1 MDSQAIIN
9 TMEVL
14 ETKPITDLVSESVI
28 KVCYVSDKAN
38 PNQTVINY
46 EVGKQIAATLPG
58 APVVGFFD
66 KTTGDFEQHSRRIT
80 ISDGEIN
87 IEDITKPYGF
97 VSPMHQPWYQDFNE
111 DGEIRT
117 YLMCRAYLW
126 TRQYEEAKQAFGK
139 GQSMELDEHSMSG
152 YYEGDVF
159 VFTSATLDKL
169 CILGDDYPP
178 CFSGAKIMTTY
189 AKEYNNLAANIENTI
204 GRRYY
209 IMNNQMITD
218 KPEVTEASEIVTLEY
233 ALGLGWNLNEAIYM
247 QLNARGFECKYDVE
261 GVYTENGVIF
271 TILRDRE
278 TLEYLRCD
286 ITITADEKV
295 EMSTEFTSVSPTFV
309 PKTSSE
315 DKGVP
320 ALGGNEVNAP
330 DASATSEAATEESA
344 DPEIV
349 TPPAEIGEFKKKDDE
364 DEDKSASDNSDD
376 SSNSDDSDDSSK
388 DSGSESGASQ
398 DDDGSANDKD
408 DEDDE
413 DKNKKK
419 KPATKNSLEE
429 NGTDESEVPEM
440 PAIDFAA
447 RIAELETQLSEANA
461 SISAL
466 TEELNIYKEKDAK
479 LIKEQKEELIAS
491 YTEILSDEDLKDVQ
505 DHFAEY
511 SLDDIESKLA
521 VTYTRK
527 MREAKAQSE
536 HEEMQVNV
544 GSFAAQTPN
553 LPSYLQEALEYD
565 QAHRLN
571 MKF

>member
-1 MDSQAIIN
+1 MNDAIIN

-38 PNQTVINY
+38 PNRTVINY

-189 AKEYNNLAANIENTI
+189 AKEYNNLAANIENTV

-209 IMNNQMITD
+209 IMDNQMIAD
-218 KPEVTEASEIVTLEY
+218 KSEAAEASEVVTLEY

-315 DKGVP
+315 DKGAP

-330 DASATSEAATEESA
+330 DAPTTSNAAEESA
-344 DPEIV
+344 EPEIV
-349 TPPAEIGEFKKKDDE
+349 APPAEVGEFKKDD
-364 DEDKSASDNSDD
+364 DSDNSND
-376 SSNSDDSDDSSK
+376 SSE
-388 DSGSESGASQ
+388 SESGASQ
-398 DDDGSANDKD
+398 ENESAD
-408 DEDDE
+408 DEDE
-413 DKNKKK
+413 KE

-429 NGTDESEVPEM
+429 EADGSETPETPETPEVPET

-447 RIAELETQLSEANA
+447 RIAELESELSEANA

-466 TEELNIYKEKDAK
+466 MEELNVYKEKDAK

-527 MREAKAQSE
+527 MREAKAQGE
-536 HEEMQVNV
+536 HEEMQINV
-544 GSFAAQTPN
+544 GSFTAQTSN
-553 LPSYLQEALEYD
+553 LPSYLQEALDYD

>member
-1 MDSQAIIN
+1 MNDAIIN

-28 KVCYVSDKAN
+28 KVCYVSDKPN

-58 APVVGFFD
+58 APVAGFFD
-66 KTTGDFEQHSRRIT
+66 KATGDFEQHSRRIT

-117 YLMCRAYLW
+117 YLMCKAYLW

-209 IMNNQMITD
+209 IMNNQMIAD
-218 KPEVTEASEIVTLEY
+218 KSEVAEASEVVTLEY

-247 QLNARGFECKYDVE
+247 QLNARGFEDKYAVE

-271 TILRDRE
+271 AILRDRE

-286 ITITADEKV
+286 VTITADEKV
-295 EMSTEFTSVSPTFV
+295 KMSTEFTSVSPTFV
-309 PKTSSE
+309 PKAPSE

-320 ALGGNEVNAP
+320 ALGGNEVGAP
-330 DASATSEAATEESA
+330 DVPATSNAAAEEST

-349 TPPAEIGEFKKKDDE
+349 TPPAETGEFKK
-364 DEDKSASDNSDD
+364 DEDKDNNS
-376 SSNSDDSDDSSK
+376 SSNKDDSDNSSK

-398 DDDGSANDKD
+398 DDDGSAD
-408 DEDDE
+408 DED
-413 DKNKKK
+413 KK

-429 NGTDESEVPEM
+429 EADESKTSEIPET

-447 RIAELETQLSEANA
+447 RIAELESELSETKNT
-461 SISAL
+461 ISKL
-466 TEELNIYKEKDAK
+466 TEELNTYKEKDAK
-479 LIKEQKEELIAS
+479 LIKKQKEELIAS

-505 DHFAEY
+505 DHFTEY

-527 MREAKAQSE
+527 MREAKAQGE
-536 HEEMQVNV
+536 YEEMQVNV
-544 GSFAAQTPN
+544 GSFAAQTSN
-553 LPSYLQEALEYD
+553 LPSYLQEALDYD

>member
-1 MDSQAIIN
+1 MNDAIIN

-28 KVCYVSDKAN
+28 KVCYVSDKPN
-38 PNQTVINY
+38 PNRTVINY

-58 APVVGFFD
+58 APVAGFFD
-66 KTTGDFEQHSRRIT
+66 KATGDFEQHSRRIT

-209 IMNNQMITD
+209 IMNNQMIAD
-218 KPEVTEASEIVTLEY
+218 KPEVAEAPEVVTLEY

-286 ITITADEKV
+286 VTITADEKV

-309 PKTSSE
+309 PKAPSE

-320 ALGGNEVNAP
+320 ALGGNEVDAP
-330 DASATSEAATEESA
+330 DAPATNNAVTEESA
-344 DPEIV
+344 EPEIV
-349 TPPAEIGEFKKKDDE
+349 TPPAETGEFKKGDE
-364 DEDKSASDNSDD
+364 DEDDNSSSDDDDDSDNS
-376 SSNSDDSDDSSK
+376 SK
-388 DSGSESGASQ
+388 DLESGASQ
-398 DDDGSANDKD
+398 EDDGSTDKE
-408 DEDDE
+408 DE
-413 DKNKKK
+413 KK

-429 NGTDESEVPEM
+429 EADESETSETSEVSET

-447 RIAELETQLSEANA
+447 RIAELESELSETKNT
-461 SISAL
+461 ISTL
-466 TEELNIYKEKDAK
+466 TEELNAYKEKDAK
-479 LIKEQKEELIAS
+479 LIKKQKEELIAS
-491 YTEILSDEDLKDVQ
+491 YIEILSDEDLKDVQ

-527 MREAKAQSE
+527 MREAKAQGE

-544 GSFAAQTPN
+544 GSFAAQTSN
-553 LPSYLQEALEYD
+553 LPSYLQEALDYD